1 METCWLSIPYF
12 ILAVLAGVR
21 FYLLSALPTQLAG
34 RICVEEHLSKHQNI
48 NWYKW
53 YLRALKDLV
62 VTGILTLL
70 ACTWLSGLIPWLN
83 LVILTVLAVLLLI
96 KSAVLLV
103 LWLVCA
109 GCSVPGWLSSLTAAA
124 ALPPAEPAAGLRAA
138 GWGGAFVLTGA
149 AALTAWAY
157 TGDLFMLIPSFL
169 LLTLGF
175 VSLLRAFFPK
185 KNGEEGYYVK
195 DSSRTQF

>member
-12 ILAVLAGVR
+12 ILAVLAGAR

-109 GCSVPGWLSSLTAAA
+109 GCSVPGWLRGFRPHGGCCPDRLGLYWGLVHAVSKFSLAY
-124 ALPPAEPAAGLRAA
+124 LGLCFFAQ
-138 GWGGAFVLTGA
+138 GVL
-149 AALTAWAY
+149 
-157 TGDLFMLIPSFL
+157 
-169 LLTLGF
+169 
-175 VSLLRAFFPK
+175 PK
-185 KNGEEGYYVK
+185 KKRGG
-195 DSSRTQF
+195 RILC